1 MQHLMQYAT
10 RKFNAQDRHT
20 TYTWRSARQELV
32 NEYGDKVG
40 GQVKLSLWHDKDS
53 KEFKATMQFM
63 NYENSRGYFT
73 ESYTLYDRVNYPF
86 ASILTQK
93 VARYSESAFLK
104 FENDTLK
111 VLTVS
116 CTENDA
122 VRELYERI
130 TCIAMGGHGVREE
143 YEALSM

>member
-1 MQHLMQYAT
+1 MQDLIKYAT

-32 NEYGDKVG
+32 NENGDKVG

-53 KEFKATMQFM
+53 KEFVATMQFM
-63 NYENSRGYFT
+63 NYDNSRGYFA

-86 ASILTQK
+86 ASVLTHK
-93 VARYSESAFLK
+93 VARYSEGAFLK
-104 FENDTLK
+104 FESDTLK
-111 VLTVS
+111 VLADSLTLS
-116 CTENDA
+116 GA

-130 TCIAMGGHGVREE
+130 TCIAMGGHGVCEE